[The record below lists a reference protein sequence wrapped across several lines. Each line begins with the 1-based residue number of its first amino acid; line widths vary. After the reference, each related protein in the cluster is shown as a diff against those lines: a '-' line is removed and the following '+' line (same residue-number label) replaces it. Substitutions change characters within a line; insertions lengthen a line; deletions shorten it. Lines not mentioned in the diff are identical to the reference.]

1 MSGPGESAPPPQ
13 QPAAPP
19 PASPPPP
26 GSSQPS
32 GMPAWTSNITSTTPV
47 AGPAGLFYA
56 DVPNRVIA
64 YIIDAIIVGIATAIV
79 GAVVYAII
87 GSPISSRTVADPN
100 SILGVRFE
108 TTTNYLATLVGALI
122 GLAISAG
129 YFIYTWTAMRGTV
142 GMKLLGMQVGNA
154 ADGATLTMEQ
164 AVRRW
169 LALGG
174 VFSLAQVLNPI
185 PLLGL
190 LLGLAALIWV
200 IALIVTTAQSPTKQG
215 LHDQFA
221 NTIIVKAARAVG

>member
-1 MSGPGESAPPPQ
+1 
-13 QPAAPP
+13 
-19 PASPPPP
+19 
-26 GSSQPS
+26 
-32 GMPAWTSNITSTTPV
+32 MPAWTSNLTSQTPV

-64 YIIDAIIVGIATAIV
+64 YIIDAIIVGLATAIV
-79 GAVVYAII
+79 GAVVYAIV
-87 GSPISSRTVADPN
+87 GQPTTFRSVPDPN
-100 SILGVRFE
+100 SIIGVRFE
-108 TTTNYLATLVGALI
+108 TTTNYVAALVGALI

-221 NTIIVKAARAVG
+221 NTIVVKAARAVG

>member
-1 MSGPGESAPPPQ
+1 
-13 QPAAPP
+13 
-19 PASPPPP
+19 
-26 GSSQPS
+26 
-32 GMPAWTSNITSTTPV
+32 MPAWTSNLTSTAPV
-47 AGPAGLFYA
+47 SGPAGLFYA

-64 YIIDAIIVGIATAIV
+64 YIIDAIIVGIATAII
-79 GAVVYAII
+79 GAVVYAIV
-87 GSPISSRTVADPN
+87 GSPISTRTVNDPN

-108 TTTNYLATLVGALI
+108 TTTNYVATLVGALI

-142 GMKLLGMQVGNA
+142 GMKVLGMQVGNA

-221 NTIIVKAARAVG
+221 NTIVVKAARAVG

>member
-1 MSGPGESAPPPQ
+1 MSGPESAPPPQ

-64 YIIDAIIVGIATAIV
+64 YIIDAIIVGITTAIL
-79 GAVVYAII
+79 GAIVYAVI

-100 SILGVRFE
+100 SIIGVRFE
-108 TTTNYLATLVGALI
+108 TTTNYLSTIVGALI

-185 PLLGL
+185 PLFGL